1 MENKFH
7 GQGKYIW
14 EHGAYYIGAW
24 YSPAPYVCIHM
35 CVLVLAVMLLM
46 CNWLNYMR
54 ISMHRLT
61 VGVPQPT
68 VSIVAPAL
76 YFSIGS

>member
-1 MENKFH
+1 
-7 GQGKYIW
+7 
-14 EHGAYYIGAW
+14 
-24 YSPAPYVCIHM
+24 M